1 MLLGTWVQERKGPV
15 RGLES
20 RSGRRAQ
27 AGGAAEAGWGLA
39 GGRLITELCIQ
50 KCWGLSLFQGSQLGS
65 GQI

>member
-27 AGGAAEAGWGLA
+27 AGGAAGAGWGLA
-39 GGRLITELCIQ
+39 GGWLGAG
-50 KCWGLSLFQGSQLGS
+50 WSQSCAFRSAG
-65 GQI
+65 G